1 MATKSSEKRTRN
13 WVFILYPESAPIDW
27 KERLKKEMVSFVIS
41 PFHDCDVSDDNT
53 GELKKAHY
61 HIMLCFDS
69 VKAFSQV
76 ESITKS
82 LNCPIPQPV
91 NSYKGTIRYMIHKDD
106 PLKYQYNMADIE
118 VYGDI
123 DIVSPFQTSTSRYE
137 AIREMLAY
145 VKENGIIEFQDL
157 MDYAMVE
164 QEEWFR
170 YLCDNS
176 AYIIQEYIKSARH
189 RLLK

>member
-1 MATKSSEKRTRN
+1 M
-13 WVFILYPESAPIDW
+13 
-27 KERLKKEMVSFVIS
+27 
-41 PFHDCDVSDDNT
+41 
-53 GELKKAHY
+53 
-61 HIMLCFDS
+61 
-69 VKAFSQV
+69 
-76 ESITKS
+76 
-82 LNCPIPQPV
+82 
-91 NSYKGTIRYMIHKDD
+91 IRYFVHRDNPEKAQYEVKDI
-106 PLKYQYNMADIE
+106 Y
-118 VYGDI
+118 VFGDL
-123 DIVSPFQTSTSRYE
+123 DIVSPFKTATSRYD

-176 AYIIQEYIKSARH
+176 AYIVQEYIKSARH